1 MKPEELDQ
9 YEEQH
14 TEPVEEEDYISMPEN
29 TTQSQ
34 ILHEL
39 IHPHFEEQNDFIN
52 KELKISNLDKT
63 SLSLIIEMTDLAL
76 QCKDMGAK
84 CFSKHLVLVRD
95 SLLCASSSLQGFERK
110 MQVTAIN
117 IHKLPAEQR
126 DKFNLFGKTR
136 QE

>member
-1 MKPEELDQ
+1 MRPEELDQ
-9 YEEQH
+9 YEEQNNDQRG
-14 TEPVEEEDYISMPEN
+14 EDADFISMPEN

-84 CFSKHLVLVRD
+84 YFSKHLILVRD
-95 SLLCASSSLQGFERK
+95 SLLCGSSSLQGFERK

-117 IHKLPAEQR
+117 VHKLPAEQR
-126 DKFNLFGKTR
+126 DKFNLFGRK
-136 QE
+136 QQ